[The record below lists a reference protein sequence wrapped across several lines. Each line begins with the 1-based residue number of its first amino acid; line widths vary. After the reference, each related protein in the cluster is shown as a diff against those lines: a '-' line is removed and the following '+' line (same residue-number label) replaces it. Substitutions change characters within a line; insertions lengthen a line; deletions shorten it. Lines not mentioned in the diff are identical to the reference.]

1 MQANDGLYNVSLLPD
16 TYYRYFEV
24 GVGYFITNAGDKTY
38 ASTYDF
44 EKYNKFIAGTPDPT
58 SKAALT
64 LQGNFLV
71 FLESCIFSNMLGNIL
86 IV

>member
-24 GVGYFITNAGDKTY
+24 GVGYFITNGLDEHY

-44 EKYNKFIAGTPDPT
+44 AKYRKYIAGTPDPT
-58 SKAALT
+58 SKVALS
-64 LQGNFLV
+64 LQGK
-71 FLESCIFSNMLGNIL
+71 
-86 IV
+86 